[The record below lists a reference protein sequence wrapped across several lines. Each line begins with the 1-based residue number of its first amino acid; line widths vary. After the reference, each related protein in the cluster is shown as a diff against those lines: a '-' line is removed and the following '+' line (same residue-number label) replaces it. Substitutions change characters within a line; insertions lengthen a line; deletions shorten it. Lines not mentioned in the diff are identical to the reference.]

1 VALQPAQA
9 PDVAR
14 WPWPAVVRA
23 LAGAGAGWLVV
34 DAMQRVDGPSWRLW
48 VAMGAL
54 ALVALGAPRLDIWA
68 GRGITSGV
76 AFVTVA
82 GLYLGPPETEA
93 IVGLALAFGV
103 LWVAEVT
110 GRARLD
116 GFVALLLGFI
126 VVWAAVWGAASRPG
140 AVIGGVAML
149 GLFLV
154 GPVVLSVP
162 GPGPGLP
169 RPWDA
174 VALVLLQL
182 LFVVGVARTAAL
194 LDDAITAAA
203 ISGSALALLALLAW
217 AVMGGRQ
224 RTPDA
229 RRPDEAAA

>member
-1 VALQPAQA
+1 
-9 PDVAR
+9 
-14 WPWPAVVRA
+14 
-23 LAGAGAGWLVV
+23 
-34 DAMQRVDGPSWRLW
+34 MQRVSGPSWRVW

-54 ALVALGAPRLDIWA
+54 ALVALGAPRLDAWA

-76 AFVTVA
+76 ALVTVA

-93 IVGLALAFGV
+93 IIGLALAFGV

-116 GFVALLLGFI
+116 GLIGMLLGAV
-126 VVWAAVWGAASRPG
+126 VVWAAIWGAASRPG
-140 AVIGGVAML
+140 AVVGAVAML
-149 GLFLV
+149 GLLLV
-154 GPVVLSVP
+154 GPLIVSVP

-194 LDDAITAAA
+194 LDDATTAAA
-203 ISGSALALLALLAW
+203 IAGSALVLLALLAW
-217 AVMGGRQ
+217 AITGGRP
-224 RTPDA
+224 RTPTALATSDA
-229 RRPDEAAA
+229 RGDM